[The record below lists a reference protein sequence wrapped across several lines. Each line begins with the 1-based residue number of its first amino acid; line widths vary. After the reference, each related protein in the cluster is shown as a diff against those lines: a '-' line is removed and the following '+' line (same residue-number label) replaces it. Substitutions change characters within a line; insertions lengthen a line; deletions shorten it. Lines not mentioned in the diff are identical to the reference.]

1 MDGCMDGSSTGC
13 LDCAGLVVPSTLSII
28 CQLAHR
34 KMPKSRTEM
43 QTWLDRDGDGNEGRS
58 LHLPLSLLLALC
70 ACVCEG
76 PGPKGFPCYAC
87 DVCLTLSLACPGSTG
102 CKKHPNDWPL
112 SRHTTRSFVLYPL
125 SPCSPPSLSL
135 CTLSGCTRMVSF
147 TFYVRML
154 LFFELWRQEHRERD
168 RERGRETNPAETRT
182 WAAVWPCAAL
192 CRTALRCFL
201 PGAAD
206 HSRKCCV
213 STRFGLAVH
222 GLGVRSR
229 ILFKTLPRNRIFDAG
244 MSGYHKNASDNGQ
257 RPPHCPQCR
266 QPAMAPKSKH
276 CTDSV
281 AVATPSITSSS
292 PAYPTQLPS
301 ADSSQLQP
309 PPTPPLTVFWA
320 LPPFQL
326 LQPEPKPGC
335 NCYELGQLATW
346 LGYWLF
352 G

>member
-1 MDGCMDGSSTGC
+1 MATG
-13 LDCAGLVVPSTLSII
+13 T
-28 CQLAHR
+28 Q
-34 KMPKSRTEM
+34 
-43 QTWLDRDGDGNEGRS
+43 
-58 LHLPLSLLLALC
+58 
-70 ACVCEG
+70 
-76 PGPKGFPCYAC
+76 
-87 DVCLTLSLACPGSTG
+87 
-102 CKKHPNDWPL
+102 
-112 SRHTTRSFVLYPL
+112 
-125 SPCSPPSLSL
+125 
-135 CTLSGCTRMVSF
+135 
-147 TFYVRML
+147 
-154 LFFELWRQEHRERD
+154 RERERP
-168 RERGRETNPAETRT
+168 RERGSEANPAETRT
-182 WAAVWPCAAL
+182 WTAVWPCAAAAL
-192 CRTALRCFL
+192 CRTVPHCAALRCFL

-257 RPPHCPQCR
+257 RPPHCPQCM

-281 AVATPSITSSS
+281 AVATPSTTSSANPS
-292 PAYPTQLPS
+292 QLQLPS
-301 ADSSQLQP
+301 AASSQLQP
-309 PPTPPLTVFWA
+309 PPASPLTVFWA